1 MWGEAPGWGVPR
13 DAAAGHALP
22 ARRALAC
29 RPRSPGRA
37 ALVRLPPAQVL
48 FSPLS
53 SLSYLEGRYQ
63 AQAHTWG
70 QVWPTS
76 LSPPLLFTRL
86 FVYISR
92 THGPLLYTLGCNPTI
107 ACHLFCQSVPVLAN
121 AGCCVPRPTPHL
133 SVLSPAGALGSSP
146 VSRPRCPCLP
156 GGVPHVTTWSIP
168 FPLAGDTGCPGLS
181 VSLY

>member
-1 MWGEAPGWGVPR
+1 MICLDFRNRHLTPSSPDAPGPRGVSPRLGRPLRWPSFLMALAVVSACLVSVGSASVGAPRWVWGEAPGWGVPR

-76 LSPPLLFTRL
+76 LR
-86 FVYISR
+86 
-92 THGPLLYTLGCNPTI
+92 
-107 ACHLFCQSVPVLAN
+107 AEQ
-121 AGCCVPRPTPHL
+121 PRE
-133 SVLSPAGALGSSP
+133 
-146 VSRPRCPCLP
+146 
-156 GGVPHVTTWSIP
+156 
-168 FPLAGDTGCPGLS
+168 F
-181 VSLY
+181 